1 MFKSKAERKEE
12 TELLVL
18 ITPHLVRPLNPDEV
32 PALPTIIKPF
42 IKKGDIGQQ
51 LDGAGG
57 IADAPV
63 DKKNAPVS
71 GKR

>member
-1 MFKSKAERKEE
+1 
-12 TELLVL
+12 VL

-51 LDGAGG
+51 LDGAAG
-57 IADAPV
+57 ITDAPTG
-63 DKKNAPVS
+63 KKSNPAS
-71 GKR
+71 GIKK